1 MERMDETI
9 PGGLY
14 LSSDGKTYHDA
25 HGKIFTEEEV
35 AQMLKVEEPV
45 ELVVEKKSKKKEA

>member
-1 MERMDETI
+1 MDETI